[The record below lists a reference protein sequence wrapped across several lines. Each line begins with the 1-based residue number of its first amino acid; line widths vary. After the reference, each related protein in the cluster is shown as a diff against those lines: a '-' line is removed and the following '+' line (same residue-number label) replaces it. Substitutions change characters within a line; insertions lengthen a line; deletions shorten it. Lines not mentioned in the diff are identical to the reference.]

1 MLHLA
6 STLANPG
13 SYFSL
18 PGDSVTGDGSHGET
32 RYATLLE
39 VHATRHVSLYDWEKG
54 WEPMGGMGYSLKEH
68 AMEMIF
74 FAPLDFTPMETA
86 TTLR

>member
-6 STLANPG
+6 SLLTNPG

-18 PGDSVTGDGSHGET
+18 PGDSVTGDESHGES
-32 RYATLLE
+32 RYATSLE
-39 VHATRHVSLYDWEKG
+39 VHAACHVSLYDWEKG
-54 WEPMGGMGYSLKEH
+54 WQPEEHLRYPLKEH
-68 AMEMIF
+68 AAEMIF
-74 FAPLDFTPMETA
+74 FGPLDYTRMETA